1 MHSVEIELGEGRG
14 RVFGTCDERFEP
26 VLDAFV
32 RNFTEGEEVGAS
44 LSANVDGETVLD
56 LWGGR
61 LHPRQDGDW
70 QRDTLC
76 VVHSVTK
83 AAVALCAHILIH
95 EGKLDLHEKVTTYWP
110 EFGAARAAAAGAGA
124 ARAATA
130 GKEDVTVAMMLN
142 HTAGLAALSAPLKEG
157 AFLDWNYM
165 VEKLAEQEP
174 FWPPGTRNGYHMSTF
189 GWTVG
194 ELIRRTSGQSL
205 GEFFRT
211 RVTEPLGLD
220 FHIGLPASE
229 HHRVSRMMR
238 WAPKKDDPVSPFTKA
253 LLSSKESLQYLAL
266 LNNGK
271 FKTDA
276 PESYAC
282 EYGAGGG
289 LASGS
294 GIAGMFN
301 PLANG
306 GGLLVDRIAIER
318 MSAVSVATEED
329 VTLMLPSRFSL
340 GFMVS
345 MDNRH
350 RESGALET
358 IILGKHAFGH
368 AGAGGSVGF
377 ADTECHLG
385 FGYAMN
391 KMGAGILLNERGQS
405 LVDTTYRCLGYKTNE
420 PGYWV
425 R

>member
-1 MHSVEIELGEGRG
+1 MQTVEIDLGEARG
-14 RVFGTCDERFEP
+14 QVHGTCDDRFEP

-44 LSANVDGETVLD
+44 ISANIEGETVID

-61 LHPRQDGDW
+61 LHPRQESDW

-83 AAVALCAHILIH
+83 AAVSLCAHILIH
-95 EGKLDLHEKVTTYWP
+95 EGKLDLHEKVTAYWP
-110 EFGAARAAAAGAGA
+110 EFGA
-124 ARAATA
+124 A

-142 HTAGLAALSAPLKEG
+142 HTAGLAAISEPLKEG
-157 AFLDWNYM
+157 AFLDWDYM
-165 VEKLAEQEP
+165 IEMLGEQAP
-174 FWPPGTRNGYHMSTF
+174 LWPPGTRNGYHMSTF

-194 ELIRRTSGQSL
+194 ELVRRASGQSL
-205 GEFFRT
+205 GEFFRE
-211 RVTEPLGLD
+211 RVAEPLGAD
-220 FHIGLPASE
+220 FHIGLPDAE

-238 WAPKKDDPVSPFTKA
+238 WAPKKDDPVSPFTEA
-253 LLSSKESLQYLAL
+253 LLSSKDSLQYLAL

-294 GIAGMFN
+294 GIANMFN
-301 PLANG
+301 PLANSG
-306 GGLLVDRIAIER
+306 GDLVDEIAIER
-318 MSAVSVATEED
+318 MAAVSVATEED
-329 VTLMLPSRFSL
+329 ATLMLPSRFSL

-345 MDNRH
+345 MDNRY
-350 RESGALET
+350 REVGALET

-405 LVDTTYRCLGYKTNE
+405 LVDATYQSLGYRTNE
-420 PGYWV
+420 PGYWI